1 MGNRFDAKFPD
12 RTSRQA
18 YPLQEV
24 LKTART
30 TLMGPEPPP
39 LPLWEESRPFPTYSN
54 NLSDLCDSP
63 HEGSDTSRW
72 VPPHN
77 GHARGHPV
85 HTRADCG
92 WERYLGPHR
101 ASRASFLY
109 SVPAF
114 PSPTS
119 PKWREESETFD
130 LVRIVDSFS
139 FGSKP
144 SFITPLSLAFR
155 VQIRLFDLRR
165 PHLAAPSKW
174 HQRPRHRGGYGYC
187 LLNTCCHRPPPQAL
201 GPIWGCR
208 LTSAASS

>member
-30 TLMGPEPPP
+30 TLTGPEPPP

-63 HEGSDTSRW
+63 REGSDTSRW

-85 HTRADCG
+85 HTRADLWVG
-92 WERYLGPHR
+92 TLFG
-101 ASRASFLY
+101 
-109 SVPAF
+109 
-114 PSPTS
+114 PSPCFACVFSLLCACIPITHI
-119 PKWREESETFD
+119 PKMAGRERD
-130 LVRIVDSFS
+130 IRPGPYDSFS

-155 VQIRLFDLRR
+155 VQIRLFDLRQ

-174 HQRPRHRGGYGYC
+174 HHC
-187 LLNTCCHRPPPQAL
+187 LLSTCCHRPPPQAL

-208 LTSAASS
+208 LTSAAFS